1 MRRYASE
8 QVYDSC
14 KVIHFVQYTQIV
26 DCKTGWHDAL
36 LKAAHDG
43 GTRRVRADK
52 ERNGCPFGP
61 DCT

>member
-1 MRRYASE
+1 MHRYASA

-36 LKAAHDG
+36 PKVAHDG
-43 GTRRVRADK
+43 DACCVRVDK
-52 ERNGCPFGP
+52 ERNGCLFGP
-61 DCT
+61 DCA